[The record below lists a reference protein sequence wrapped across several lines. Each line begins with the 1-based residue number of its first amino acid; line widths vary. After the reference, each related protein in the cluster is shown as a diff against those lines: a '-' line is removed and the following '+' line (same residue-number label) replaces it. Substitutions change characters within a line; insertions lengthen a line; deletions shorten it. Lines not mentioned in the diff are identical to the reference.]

1 MVVFVCSPYGGKR
14 ANLKRAIDYC
24 LAEIDMGNV
33 PFAPHLLYPQ
43 MLDEATD
50 RQLGIDMGLEIL
62 GRCDELH
69 AWGGMITPGMQKEI
83 DAAEHMGIPV
93 RYMEV
98 TGC

>member
-14 ANLKRAIDYC
+14 ANVKRAINYC
-24 LAEIDMGNV
+24 LMEIEMGNV

-43 MLDEATD
+43 ILDEATD

-62 GRCDELH
+62 QRVDELH
-69 AWGGMITPGMQKEI
+69 AWSDEITPGMRQEI

-98 TGC
+98 R

>member
-14 ANLKRAIDYC
+14 VNLKRAIDYC

-50 RQLGIDMGLEIL
+50 RQLGIDMGIEMLQ
-62 GRCDELH
+62 RCDELH
-69 AWGGMITPGMQKEI
+69 VWGGEITPGMQQEI
-83 DAAEHMGIPV
+83 NAAEHMVIPV
-93 RYMEV
+93 VIMEV
-98 TGC
+98 Q